1 MFPLRITDAG
11 IEAASDTAVEEP
23 GVTLLQTTDE
33 RDSGGG
39 AEEENDVSCLLKTSK
54 LTQNYFP
61 WRSIITLYLLSNK
74 SSVDLGN

>member
-1 MFPLRITDAG
+1 MFPLRITDVG

-39 AEEENDVSCLLKTSK
+39 AEEENDVSCLLKTLFREKQK
-54 LTQNYFP
+54 LFSMAIYCNTSLAVQQK
-61 WRSIITLYLLSNK
+61 L
-74 SSVDLGN
+74 